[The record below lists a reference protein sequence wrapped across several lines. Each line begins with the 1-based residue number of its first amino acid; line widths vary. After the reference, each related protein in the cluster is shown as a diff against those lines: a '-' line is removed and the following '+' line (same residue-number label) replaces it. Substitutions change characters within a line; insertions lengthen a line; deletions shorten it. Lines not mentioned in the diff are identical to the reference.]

1 MKHTV
6 TELVL
11 DNGAKGLLV
20 KVPTANV
27 MTFEFNFRAGEYL
40 VDPKKWEVPHLME
53 HVLLG
58 ANERIPRAR
67 DFQAEL
73 EKNGAYSNASTSV
86 YDINYEAEC
95 ADFEW
100 ERVLDLMLAAVTKP
114 LFLREEFKAEYGNVW
129 EELTARSNNHFRHL
143 SLALRESYG
152 FLAKTDQERIRLMK
166 NVRLADVIAHYKN
179 THATNNLRF
188 VVAGNITPGREETL
202 RAMLEAIDLPKGR
215 RFALPNEKPHTLDK
229 SLYIHNQ
236 SVKNIY
242 FYVDT
247 FAKRRLEV
255 EESDALHLANTIL
268 TETLH
273 SKILGKARERGL
285 VYDMSSGVH
294 EAKLASSWWFG
305 AQVSPKNAPELFD
318 IIIEELS
325 AVFEGRL
332 SSEDITAAQAY
343 ALGRFQR
350 GAQTV
355 GGTASGYSERY
366 FFDEVIEDY
375 YQIPKRI
382 RSVTKNGILDVARAM
397 FADNVWGMGALTR
410 ADERVIEQ
418 LRLQLAHLWHHDS
431 LQPTPASAQP
441 QAQSQPQAQV
451 NHAKAKAAAA

>member
-1 MKHTV
+1 LKHTV
-6 TELVL
+6 SELVL

-20 KVPTANV
+20 HVPTANV

-40 VDPKKWEVPHLME
+40 VESKKWEVPHLME

-58 ANERIPRAR
+58 ANERLPRAR

-100 ERVLDLMLAAVTKP
+100 ERVLDLMLAAITKP
-114 LFLREEFKAEYGNVW
+114 LFLREEFKAEFGNVW

-143 SLALRESYG
+143 SLALREAYG
-152 FLAKTDQERIRLMK
+152 FLAKTDQERLRLMK
-166 NVRLADVIAHYKN
+166 NVKLADVVEHYKN
-179 THATNNLRF
+179 THTTNNLRF

-202 RAMLEAIDLPKGR
+202 RQMLETVELPKGR
-215 RFALPNEKPHTLDK
+215 RFALPNERPHTLAQP
-229 SLYIHNQ
+229 LYIHNQ

-247 FAKRRLEV
+247 FAKRRLEI

-305 AQVSPKNAPELFD
+305 AQVSPKNAPELFT
-318 IIIEELS
+318 IIIQELS
-325 AVFEGRL
+325 SVFEGRL
-332 SSEDITAAQAY
+332 SAEEIEAAQAY
-343 ALGRFQR
+343 SLGRFQR

-366 FFDEVIEDY
+366 FFDGVIEDY

-382 RSVTKNGILDVARAM
+382 RSITKTGILDASRAM
-397 FADNVWGMGALTR
+397 FADNLWGMGALTR
-410 ADERVIEQ
+410 SDERVIEQ
-418 LRLQLAHLWHHDS
+418 LRLQLAGLWAHDALKDVS
-431 LQPTPASAQP
+431 PAAKTSKVE
-441 QAQSQPQAQV
+441 QSS
-451 NHAKAKAAAA
+451 

>member
-6 TELVL
+6 SELVL
-11 DNGAKGLLV
+11 DNGARGLLIH
-20 KVPTANV
+20 VPTANV
-27 MTFEFNFRAGEYL
+27 MTFEINFRAGEYL
-40 VDPKKWEVPHLME
+40 VDEKKWEVPHIME

-100 ERVLDLMLAAVTKP
+100 ERVLDLMLAAITKP
-114 LFLREEFKAEYGNVW
+114 LFLREEFKAEFGNVH

-143 SLALRESYG
+143 SLALRSAYG
-152 FLAKTDQERIRLMK
+152 FLAKTDQERLKLMK
-166 NVRLADVIAHYKN
+166 NVRLRDVVEHYGA
-179 THATNNLRF
+179 THATNNMRF
-188 VVAGNITPGREETL
+188 VVAGNITPKREEGIREL
-202 RAMLEAIDLPKGR
+202 LEAIELPKGR
-215 RFALPNEKPHTLDK
+215 RFALPSERPRAM
-229 SLYIHNQ
+229 SEPLYIHNQ

-247 FAKRRLEV
+247 FARRRLEI

-305 AQVSPKNAPELFD
+305 AQVSPKNAPELFS
-318 IIIEELS
+318 IISQELAS
-325 AVFEGRL
+325 IFSGDL
-332 SSEDITAAQAY
+332 PMEDIEAAQAY

-382 RSVTKNGILDVARAM
+382 RSITKTGILEVARTM
-397 FADNVWGMGALTR
+397 FADNLWGMGCLTR
-410 ADERVIEQ
+410 ADEQVARNLQ
-418 LRLQLAHLWHHDS
+418 HQLAPLWQHDA
-431 LQPTPASAQP
+431 LKKTD
-441 QAQSQPQAQV
+441 
-451 NHAKAKAAAA
+451 